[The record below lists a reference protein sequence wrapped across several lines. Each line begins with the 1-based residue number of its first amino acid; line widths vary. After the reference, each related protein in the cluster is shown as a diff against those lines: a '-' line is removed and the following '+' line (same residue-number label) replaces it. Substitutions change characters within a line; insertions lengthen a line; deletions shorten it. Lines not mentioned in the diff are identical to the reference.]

1 MSVGLSPINNF
12 YTFTKKELLIII
24 DKCKTESLIPKDGS
38 KKGKDEEKEKD
49 KSPSGIRNVFMMGLV
64 SFFTDFSTEMILSI
78 LPLFLVSN
86 LGISRALLGVIEGS
100 SELTSYV
107 FRMFSGA
114 LSDKFRKRKIFIII
128 GYGLSTI
135 SKPFFIVSSGWLGA
149 FVVRA
154 TDRMG
159 KGIRTAPRDA
169 LIADSVSES
178 ISGKAF
184 GIHRTI
190 DQMGAIVGPIVAF
203 TILQFMDIQAV
214 FLLSLIPGVV
224 AVIILISFVK
234 EVAIKKLSNTA
245 VFENIGGIIKGNKS
259 FVILLIVTG
268 IFSLGAFNFSF
279 VLLKGSDLGLD
290 QNLIPIAY
298 AIINVAHTIIGIPAG
313 IFADRIGKEK
323 MLLIG
328 YTIFAASTILMA
340 FSTSNSLYA
349 FVLAAVFGLYLGISE
364 TVQRAA
370 IPKYVSPELRGTAYG
385 LYNLVSGVCFFVSNV
400 TFGFLWDIYGVDL
413 AALYSLCLS
422 IIAITGMAI
431 FIKKYRLK

>member
-1 MSVGLSPINNF
+1 MLSNKIRQ
-12 YTFTKKELLIII
+12 
-24 DKCKTESLIPKDGS
+24 LIPKDFS
-38 KKGKDEEKEKD
+38 NPQDKPKGL
-49 KSPSGIRNVFMMGLV
+49 RNVLSMGLV
-64 SFFTDFSTEMILSI
+64 SFFTDFSTEMILSV
-78 LPLFLVSN
+78 LPLFLVNN
-86 LGISRALLGVIEGS
+86 LGVSRAILGAIEGS

-114 LSDKFRKRKIFIII
+114 LSDKFRKRKVFIII

-135 SKPFFIVSSGWLGA
+135 SKPFFMFSSGWFDA

-203 TILQFMDIQAV
+203 AILQTMDIKAV
-214 FLLSLIPGVV
+214 FLLSLIPGAI
-224 AVIILISFVK
+224 AVIILVFFVK
-234 EVAIKKLSNTA
+234 EVAIKKLSNTTI
-245 VFENIGGIIKGNKS
+245 FENIGGLLKRNKP

-279 VLLKGSDLGLD
+279 ILLKGSDLGID
-290 QNLIPIAY
+290 QNIIPIVY

-323 MLLIG
+323 MLLLG
-328 YTIFAASTILMA
+328 YSIFAISTIMMA
-340 FSTSNSLYA
+340 FSLDNSLYA

-364 TVQRAA
+364 TVQRAV

-385 LYNLVSGVCFFVSNV
+385 LYSLVSGVCFFVSNMA
-400 TFGFLWDIYGVDL
+400 FGLLWDVYGVNL

-422 IIAITGMAI
+422 IVAIMGMGI
-431 FIKKYRLK
+431 FIKKYNF

>member
-1 MSVGLSPINNF
+1 M
-12 YTFTKKELLIII
+12 
-24 DKCKTESLIPKDGS
+24 IPKGGS
-38 KKGKDEEKEKD
+38 KKDKDDDDDEKEKD
-49 KSPSGIRNVFMMGLV
+49 KPAGIRNVFAMGLV

-78 LPLFLVSN
+78 LPLFLVGN

-135 SKPFFIVSSGWLGA
+135 SKPFFIFSSGWLDA

-169 LIADSVSES
+169 LIADSVPES

-203 TILQFMDIQAV
+203 SILQFMGIQAV
-214 FLLSLIPGVV
+214 FLLSLIPGAV
-224 AVIILISFVK
+224 AVIILVFFVR
-234 EVAIKKLSNTA
+234 EVSIKKLSNTTIL
-245 VFENIGGIIKGNKS
+245 ENIGGLIKGNKP
-259 FVILLIVTG
+259 FVILTAIIGV
-268 IFSLGAFNFSF
+268 FSLGAFNFSF
-279 VLLKGSDLGLD
+279 VLLKSSDIGIA
-290 QNLIPIAY
+290 QNLVPLVY
-298 AIINVAHTIIGIPAG
+298 ATINIAHTIIGLPAG
-313 IFADRIGKEK
+313 ILADKIGKEK
-323 MLLIG
+323 VLLVG
-328 YTIFAASTILMA
+328 YVTFALSSILMA
-340 FSTSNSLYA
+340 VSANNVFCA

-364 TVQRAA
+364 TVQRAV
-370 IPKYVSPELRGTAYG
+370 IPKYVSTELRGTAYG
-385 LYNLVSGVCFFVSNV
+385 LYSLVSGICFFISNIS
-400 TFGFLWDIYGVDL
+400 FGFIWDNYGINL
-413 AALYSLCLS
+413 AVVYSLCLS
-422 IIAITGMAI
+422 FVAIIGMV
-431 FIKKYRLK
+431 FFLRGKVVV

>member
-1 MSVGLSPINNF
+1 M
-12 YTFTKKELLIII
+12 
-24 DKCKTESLIPKDGS
+24 IPKGGS
-38 KKGKDEEKEKD
+38 KKDKDDDDDEKEKD
-49 KSPSGIRNVFMMGLV
+49 KPAGIRNVFAMGLV

-78 LPLFLVSN
+78 LPLFLVGN

-135 SKPFFIVSSGWLGA
+135 SKPFFIFSSGWLDA

-169 LIADSVSES
+169 LIADSVPES

-203 TILQFMDIQAV
+203 SILQFMGIQAV
-214 FLLSLIPGVV
+214 FLLSLIPGAV
-224 AVIILISFVK
+224 AVIILVFFVR
-234 EVAIKKLSNTA
+234 EVAIKKLSNTTIL
-245 VFENIGGIIKGNKS
+245 ENIGGLIKGNKP
-259 FVILLIVTG
+259 FVILTAIIGV
-268 IFSLGAFNFSF
+268 FSLGAFNFSF
-279 VLLKGSDLGLD
+279 VLLKSSDIGIA
-290 QNLIPIAY
+290 QNLIPLVY
-298 AIINVAHTIIGIPAG
+298 ATINIAHTIIGLPAG
-313 IFADRIGKEK
+313 ILADKIGKEK
-323 MLLIG
+323 VLLVG
-328 YTIFAASTILMA
+328 YVTFALSSILMA
-340 FSTSNSLYA
+340 VSANNVFCA

-364 TVQRAA
+364 TVQRAV
-370 IPKYVSPELRGTAYG
+370 IPKYVSTELRGTAYG
-385 LYNLVSGVCFFVSNV
+385 LYSLVSGICFFISNIS
-400 TFGFLWDIYGVDL
+400 FGFIWDNYGINL
-413 AALYSLCLS
+413 AVVYSLCLS
-422 IIAITGMAI
+422 FVAIIGMV
-431 FIKKYRLK
+431 FFLRGKVVV

>member
-1 MSVGLSPINNF
+1 
-12 YTFTKKELLIII
+12 
-24 DKCKTESLIPKDGS
+24 
-38 KKGKDEEKEKD
+38 
-49 KSPSGIRNVFMMGLV
+49 MGLV
-64 SFFTDFSTEMILSI
+64 SFFTDFSTEMVLSV
-78 LPLFLVSN
+78 LPLFLVNN
-86 LGISRALLGVIEGS
+86 LGVSRAILGAIEGS

-114 LSDKFRKRKIFIII
+114 LSDKFRKRKVFIIV

-135 SKPFFIVSSGWLGA
+135 SKPFFMFSSGWIDA
-149 FVVRA
+149 FVVRT

-203 TILQFMDIQAV
+203 AILQFMDIKAI
-214 FLLSLIPGVV
+214 FLLSLIPGAI
-224 AVIILISFVK
+224 AVTILVFFVK
-234 EVAIKKLSNTA
+234 EVAIKKLSNTTI
-245 VFENIGGIIKGNKS
+245 FENIGGLFKRNKP

-268 IFSLGAFNFSF
+268 IFSLGVFNFSF
-279 VLLKGSDLGLD
+279 ILLKGSDLGID
-290 QNLIPIAY
+290 QSLIPIVY
-298 AIINVAHTIIGIPAG
+298 AIINVTHTIIGIPAG

-323 MLLIG
+323 VLLLG
-328 YTIFAASTILMA
+328 YSIFAVSIILMA
-340 FSTSNSLYA
+340 FSADSSLYA

-364 TVQRAA
+364 TVQRAV

-385 LYNLVSGVCFFVSNV
+385 LYSLVSGVCFFVSNI
-400 TFGFLWDIYGVDL
+400 TFGSLWDIHGVNL

-422 IIAITGMAI
+422 IVAITGMAI
-431 FIKKYRLK
+431 FIKKYKL

>member
-1 MSVGLSPINNF
+1 
-12 YTFTKKELLIII
+12 
-24 DKCKTESLIPKDGS
+24 LIPKDGS
-38 KKGKDEEKEKD
+38 KKDKGDEKEKD
-49 KSPSGIRNVFMMGLV
+49 KPAGIRSVLSMGLV
-64 SFFTDFSTEMILSI
+64 SFFTDFSTEMILSV
-78 LPLFLVSN
+78 LPLFLVNN
-86 LGISRALLGVIEGS
+86 LGVSRAILGAIEGS

-114 LSDKFRKRKIFIII
+114 LSDKFRKRKVFIII

-135 SKPFFIVSSGWLGA
+135 SKPFFMFSSGWIDA

-203 TILQFMDIQAV
+203 AILQTMDIKAV
-214 FLLSLIPGVV
+214 FLLSLIPGAI
-224 AVIILISFVK
+224 AVIILVFFVK
-234 EVAIKKLSNTA
+234 EVAIKKLSNTT
-245 VFENIGGIIKGNKS
+245 VFENIGGLLKGNKP
-259 FVILLIVTG
+259 FVILLVVTG

-279 VLLKGSDLGLD
+279 VLLKGSDLGVD
-290 QNLIPIAY
+290 QNLIPIVY

-313 IFADRIGKEK
+313 VFADRIGKEK
-323 MLLIG
+323 VLLLG
-328 YTIFAASTILMA
+328 YSIFAVSTIMMA
-340 FSTSNSLYA
+340 FSADSFLYA
-349 FVLAAVFGLYLGISE
+349 FVLAVVFGLYLGISE
-364 TVQRAA
+364 TVQRAV
-370 IPKYVSPELRGTAYG
+370 IPKHVSPELRGTAYG
-385 LYNLVSGVCFFVSNV
+385 LYSLVSGVCFFVSNI
-400 TFGFLWDIYGVDL
+400 TFGFLWDVYGVVL

-422 IIAITGMAI
+422 IISITGMVI
-431 FIKKYRLK
+431 LIKKYKL

>member
-1 MSVGLSPINNF
+1 M
-12 YTFTKKELLIII
+12 
-24 DKCKTESLIPKDGS
+24 IPKDGS
-38 KKGKDEEKEKD
+38 KKDKDDDKEKD
-49 KSPSGIRNVFMMGLV
+49 KPTGIRNVLMMGLV

-86 LGISRALLGVIEGS
+86 LGVSRVLLGVIEGS

-114 LSDKFRKRKIFIII
+114 LSDKFRRRKIFIII

-135 SKPFFIVSSGWLGA
+135 SKPFFIFSSGWFDA

-203 TILQFMDIQAV
+203 TILQFMDIRAV
-214 FLLSLIPGVV
+214 FLLSLIPGVA
-224 AVIILISFVK
+224 AVIILIFFVK
-234 EVAIKKLSNTA
+234 EVAIKKLSDTTI
-245 VFENIGGIIKGNKS
+245 FENIGGLLKGNKS
-259 FVILLIVTG
+259 FVILLVVTG
-268 IFSLGAFNFSF
+268 TFSLGAFNFSF
-279 VLLKGSDLGLD
+279 VLLKGSDLGIA
-290 QNLIPIAY
+290 QSLIPIAY

-313 IFADRIGKEK
+313 VFADRIGKEK

-328 YTIFAASTILMA
+328 YSTFAVSTILMA
-340 FSTSNSLYA
+340 FSTNNSLYA

-364 TVQRAA
+364 TVQRAV
-370 IPKYVSPELRGTAYG
+370 IPKYVSQELMGTAYG
-385 LYNLVSGVCFFVSNV
+385 LYNLVSGVCFFVSNI
-400 TFGFLWDIYGVDL
+400 TFGFLWDIYGVNL

-431 FIKKYRLK
+431 FIKKCRFQ